1 MLIRWEWC
9 EEISYEKGMRGRY
22 EMYEGFMV
30 KGIDIVRKIEEVGFS
45 EWNEE

>member
-1 MLIRWEWC
+1 
-9 EEISYEKGMRGRY
+9 MRGRY